1 MIRLSGTH
9 GYQATTVEA
18 VCGLA
23 EVPRS
28 EFTRRFADAED
39 CFVAAHDETAEEFG
53 ERVFTA
59 YDSHN
64 VWHDSMWAASW
75 AALGYLQEDPVRA
88 RFFVVEVDAAG
99 PRARSRHDGVMQTMA
114 SLVDA
119 GRSELEDPDSIS
131 RATAEM
137 VAGAVHST
145 IQQKIVEGS
154 LDRGEDFL
162 VELLYLAVLP
172 YLGATAA
179 EDELRVQPLR

>member
-1 MIRLSGTH
+1 
-9 GYQATTVEA
+9 
-18 VCGLA
+18 
-23 EVPRS
+23 
-28 EFTRRFADAED
+28 
-39 CFVAAHDETAEEFG
+39 
-53 ERVFTA
+53 
-59 YDSHN
+59 
-64 VWHDSMWAASW
+64 
-75 AALGYLQEDPVRA
+75 
-88 RFFVVEVDAAG
+88 
-99 PRARSRHDGVMQTMA
+99 MA

-119 GRSELEDPDSIS
+119 GRSELEDPDSTS

-172 YLGATAA
+172 YLGAAAA